1 MTVTEVRVV
10 AIETPG
16 ENSTVENTLPVNKFS
31 RPPSLLARL
40 ICELFGTCSF
50 VLFGASCAAKA
61 SSGLLAVS
69 TAHGIVTVW
78 LVYVFGSVSGGHF
91 NAGATLVFLL
101 HGQIKLIHALLYIIA
116 QALGALLAGV
126 LLLWL
131 YYGTNSTFG
140 TPQLATQPYEV
151 TVAQG
156 FAIEFICT
164 TILSFVLLFTT
175 SYNTK
180 KETALVVGLIV
191 FSSFL
196 LGSDRD
202 GAALN
207 PWRWLGPAVASN
219 TYDSYAWIYTVGP
232 MGGFLVGFGFFR
244 VYQLVWNW

>member
-1 MTVTEVRVV
+1 MNATGVR
-10 AIETPG
+10 IEPIGTAG
-16 ENSTVENTLPVNKFS
+16 ENSTPENTPPANKFI

-40 ICELFGTCSF
+40 ICELLGTCLF
-50 VLFGASCAAKA
+50 VLFGAGCATKA
-61 SSGLLAVS
+61 SANLLTVS
-69 TAHGIVTVW
+69 AAHGIVTVW

-101 HGQIKLIHALLYIIA
+101 QGQMKIIDALLYIIA

-131 YYGTNSTFG
+131 YYGTNSTLG

-151 TVAQG
+151 TIAQG

-164 TILSFVLLFTT
+164 TVLSFVLLFTT
-175 SYNTK
+175 SYNTQ
-180 KETALVVGLIV
+180 KETAFAVGLIV

-196 LGSDRD
+196 LGADRD

-207 PWRWLGPAVASN
+207 PWRWFGPAVASN
-219 TYDSYAWIYTVGP
+219 TYNSYAWIYIVGP
-232 MGGFLVGFGFFR
+232 MGGFFVGFCLFR
-244 VYQLVWNW
+244 SYQLIWNW